1 MPKDSGQDKPQHFV
15 FNVVVS
21 GAGRQVTVN
30 AHQTFEHVVKEAL
43 RESGNQGQPA
53 SEWELRT
60 VDGTLID
67 QTARVGERGL
77 PSGTT
82 LFLTPRAGVGG

>member
-1 MPKDSGQDKPQHFV
+1 MAKDKDSPQHFT

-30 AHQTFEHVVKEAL
+30 GQETFEHVVGEAL
-43 RESGNQGQPA
+43 RESGNQGQPP

-60 VDGTLID
+60 VDGVLIE
-67 QTARVGERGL
+67 QTMRVRERGL